1 MNRNGT
7 HFTTEQIMQTLKNM
21 KVMDNEGIFYKAC
34 YSGSDVLDALEQIFN
49 LGINRKNY
57 LPVTLNKIAKKYQDY
72 SSHTTYNQHAK
83 SLDYSISMLFSRLLL
98 THQVSKMGLYF

>member
-57 LPVTLNKIAKKYQDY
+57 LPVTLNRIAKKY
-72 SSHTTYNQHAK
+72 
-83 SLDYSISMLFSRLLL
+83 
-98 THQVSKMGLYF
+98 